1 MQWRGEDTSTCRGS
15 HAGRGSPWSRELA
28 VLRML
33 ACFGHTE
40 NGLLEEPTGLQSNL
54 LPQLTVRVF
63 LPCSYYHRGNRCSGA
78 TPYPPSPSP
87 QTPCCLH
94 TTRVH
99 LPSLSADQAPI
110 PSLALL
116 STTLVT
122 GSRQPSQA
130 QPWLLLQSNQL
141 LNNYLY
147 SCFFLSPR
155 EAMVWVVALIS
166 RALCTPHICGMDTGP
181 PHVVPSA
188 TDAQSCL
195 PLEAPGQSSLF
206 GEPL

>member
-1 MQWRGEDTSTCRGS
+1 MQWRGEDTSTCCGSHTGQGSPRS

-33 ACFGHTE
+33 ACFSHTE

-99 LPSLSADQAPI
+99 LPSLSPI

-116 STTLVT
+116 STALVT
-122 GSRQPSQA
+122 GSRQAALPSTAHYPPA
-130 QPWLLLQSNQL
+130 QP
-141 LNNYLY
+141 
-147 SCFFLSPR
+147 
-155 EAMVWVVALIS
+155 
-166 RALCTPHICGMDTGP
+166 
-181 PHVVPSA
+181 
-188 TDAQSCL
+188 
-195 PLEAPGQSSLF
+195 
-206 GEPL
+206 